1 MDEILK
7 KKMNLEN
14 VKDCGDAVCQRST
27 DPKVS
32 NNMMQLSVKYQ
43 GLVSQAKVSILLQI
57 QISLPWY
64 LNGPSPTSRENYHAI
79 MNAHRFVKRM
89 VQFPF
94 KSDFPL

>member
-1 MDEILK
+1 MEFLQDILDEILK
-7 KKMNLEN
+7 KKINLEN

-43 GLVSQAKVSILLQI
+43 GLVSQAKVRILLQI

-64 LNGPSPTSRENYHAI
+64 LKWAI
-79 MNAHRFVKRM
+79 SH
-89 VQFPF
+89 F
-94 KSDFPL
+94 KGKLLCNWESTLVCLIV